1 MSNLLSLF
9 NKPNFCDLE
18 KELESANAKLEIL
31 EKKLEDFNKRLT
43 DIEEDFKK
51 NNKEIRQEIREEQV
65 KSKKRII
72 DIYKYYKS
80 TTTFGTISLNNALD
94 MIYKRFLNYT
104 FTEQDSQKNIIHLDY
119 EELPERVALRE
130 REKNIFG

>member
-1 MSNLLSLF
+1 MSDLLISF
-9 NKPNFCDLE
+9 EDFDNITTPYNKM
-18 KELESANAKLEIL
+18 EIL
-31 EKKLEDFNKRLT
+31 EKN
-43 DIEEDFKK
+43 IEELSKRISVLEQ
-51 NNKEIRQEIREEQV
+51 NNQEIREEQF

-94 MIYKRFLNYT
+94 MIYKRFFNYT

>member
-1 MSNLLSLF
+1 MSDLLISF
-9 NKPNFCDLE
+9 
-18 KELESANAKLEIL
+18 
-31 EKKLEDFNKRLT
+31 EDFNNITTPYNKMEVLEKN
-43 DIEEDFKK
+43 IEELSKRISVLEQ
-51 NNKEIRQEIREEQV
+51 NNQEIREEQF

-94 MIYKRFLNYT
+94 MIYKRFFNYT

>member
-1 MSNLLSLF
+1 MSDLLISF
-9 NKPNFCDLE
+9 EDFDNITTPYNKM
-18 KELESANAKLEIL
+18 EIL
-31 EKKLEDFNKRLT
+31 EKN
-43 DIEEDFKK
+43 IEELSKRISVLEQ
-51 NNKEIRQEIREEQV
+51 NNQEIREEQV

-94 MIYKRFLNYT
+94 MIYKRFFNYT
-104 FTEQDSQKNIIHLDY
+104 FTEQDSQKNIIILDY

>member
-1 MSNLLSLF
+1 MSDLLISF
-9 NKPNFCDLE
+9 EDFDNITTPYNKM
-18 KELESANAKLEIL
+18 EIL
-31 EKKLEDFNKRLT
+31 EKN
-43 DIEEDFKK
+43 IEELSKRISVLEQ
-51 NNKEIRQEIREEQV
+51 NNQEIREEQV

-94 MIYKRFLNYT
+94 MIYKRFFNYT

-130 REKNIFG
+130 REKMLFPAIY

>member
-1 MSNLLSLF
+1 MSDLLISF
-9 NKPNFCDLE
+9 EDFDNITTPYNKM
-18 KELESANAKLEIL
+18 EIL
-31 EKKLEDFNKRLT
+31 EKN
-43 DIEEDFKK
+43 IEELSKRISVLEQ
-51 NNKEIRQEIREEQV
+51 NNQEIREEQV

-80 TTTFGTISLNNALD
+80 TTSFGTISLNNALD
-94 MIYKRFLNYT
+94 MIYKRFFNYT
-104 FTEQDSQKNIIHLDY
+104 FTEQDSQKNIIILDY